1 VVLYARMVETLVV
14 LGALVLGLAVILLIA
29 RERLRGPGAHRSRP
43 RDTPHPRDDAGDS
56 RDGGSDG
63 R

>member
-1 VVLYARMVETLVV
+1 MVLYARMVETLVV

-29 RERLRGPGAHRSRP
+29 RERLRAPGARRSRP
-43 RDTPHPRDDAGDS
+43 HDDAGNSAED
-56 RDGGSDG
+56 RDDG

>member
-1 VVLYARMVETLVV
+1 MVETLVV

-29 RERLRGPGAHRSRP
+29 RERLRGPGARRSRT
-43 RDTPHPRDDAGDS
+43 RSTPRDDAGGS
-56 RDGGSDG
+56 RNGGDDG

>member
-1 VVLYARMVETLVV
+1 MHMVESLVV

-29 RERLRGPGAHRSRP
+29 RERLRGPGARRSRRGEARQSP
-43 RDTPHPRDDAGDS
+43 DEATGNDERGN
-56 RDGGSDG
+56 DG

>member
-1 VVLYARMVETLVV
+1 MVETLVV

-29 RERLRGPGAHRSRP
+29 RERLRGPGARRSRA
-43 RDTPHPRDDAGDS
+43 RNTPHPRDDAGDS
-56 RDGGSDG
+56 RDGSRDG